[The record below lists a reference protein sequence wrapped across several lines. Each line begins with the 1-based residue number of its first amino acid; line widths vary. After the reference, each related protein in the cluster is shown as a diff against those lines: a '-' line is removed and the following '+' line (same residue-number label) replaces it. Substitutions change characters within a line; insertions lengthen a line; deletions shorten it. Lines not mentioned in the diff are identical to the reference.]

1 MLMAQSNV
9 AINRTTGDR
18 AIDKTMD
25 IVQNQK
31 WLKMCVM
38 ANSMT
43 EDEARS
49 VPIIGESDI
58 MR

>member
-1 MLMAQSNV
+1 M
-9 AINRTTGDR
+9 
-18 AIDKTMD
+18 MD

-43 EDEARS
+43 DDEARS